1 MAKPVK
7 YSIEDYN
14 AYDVLK
20 ISFNLSLVAAYLL
33 KYFYIMIL
41 LPIFSK
47 IPGLAE
53 SVTLA
58 MPFVNNFVEQPANL
72 IFLISSLPVVL
83 VTLAMFRRVPQTESP
98 WLRWAWQRGRLLL
111 LSSAFVDIAL
121 MLLYLL
127 LGIRHLNEMYILL
140 LYLDGMCI
148 VYLWKSTYAID
159 AFAQFPEYKKGA

>member
-14 AYDVLK
+14 AHDVLK

-47 IPGLAE
+47 VPGLSE

-58 MPFVNNFVEQPANL
+58 MPFVNKFVEEPANL
-72 IFLISSLPVVL
+72 IFLVSSLPVVL
-83 VTLAMFRRVPQTESP
+83 VTFAMFRRVPQTASP
-98 WLRWAWQRGRLLL
+98 LLRWAWKQGKPLL
-111 LSSAFVDIAL
+111 LSSAIIDIIL

-127 LGIRHLNEMYILL
+127 LGIRHLNEMYILF

-148 VYLWKSTYAID
+148 VYLCKSSYAVD
-159 AFAQFPEYKKGA
+159 AFAQFPEYKKI

>member
-1 MAKPVK
+1 MAKSIK

-14 AYDVLK
+14 AHDVLK

-33 KYFYIMIL
+33 KYFYIMFL
-41 LPIFSK
+41 LPVFSK
-47 IPGLAE
+47 VPGLSE

-58 MPFVNNFVEQPANL
+58 MPFVNKFVEQPANL

-83 VTLAMFRRVPQTESP
+83 VTLAMFRRVPQTKSP
-98 WLRWAWQRGRLLL
+98 LLRWAWTQGRPLLL
-111 LSSAFVDIAL
+111 FSAIIDIAL

-148 VYLWKSTYAID
+148 VYLWKSTYVID

>member
-1 MAKPVK
+1 MAKSVK

-14 AYDVLK
+14 EYDILK

-47 IPGLAE
+47 VPGLSE
-53 SVTLA
+53 SVTLI
-58 MPFVNNFVEQPANL
+58 MPFVNKFVEEPMNL
-72 IFLISSLPVVL
+72 IFLVSSLPVVL
-83 VTLAMFRRVPQTESP
+83 VTAAMFRRVPQTESP
-98 WLRWAWQRGRLLL
+98 LLRWAWKRGKILL
-111 LSSAFVDIAL
+111 LSSAIIDIIL

-127 LGIRHLNEMYILL
+127 LGIRHLNEMYILF

-148 VYLWKSTYAID
+148 VYLWKSRYAID
-159 AFAQFPEYKKGA
+159 AFAQFPEYKKL